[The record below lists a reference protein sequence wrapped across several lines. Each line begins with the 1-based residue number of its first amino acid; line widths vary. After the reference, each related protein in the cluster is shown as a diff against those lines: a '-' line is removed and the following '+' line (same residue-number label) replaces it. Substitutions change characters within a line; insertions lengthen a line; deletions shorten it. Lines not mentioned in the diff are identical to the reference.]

1 MKHSKRYNVAYS
13 MFDLKK
19 IRLNEAVKLIKS
31 LPASKFDET
40 VEVHFN
46 LGVDP
51 RKADQQIRNSLVL
64 PHGTGKEMRVLV
76 FAEGDKAEE
85 AKQAG
90 ADYVGVD
97 DLIEKISGGWFDFD
111 VVIATP
117 NLMGRIGKLG
127 RVLGPRGLMPNPK
140 VGTVTMDV
148 SKAVQEAKGGKV
160 TYRVDKFGNLH
171 IPAGRLSFDEDK
183 LKENIKAIIAAVLRE
198 RPSTL
203 KGIYIKSITLCTY
216 ESWKQNSGRKAQLGS
231 KKLSGV

>member
-1 MKHSKRYNVAYS
+1 MKHSKRYNVAYTLFDRQKR
-13 MFDLKK
+13 FDL
-19 IRLNEAVKLIKS
+19 NEGVRILKS
-31 LPASKFDET
+31 FPASKFDET

-64 PHGTGKEMRVLV
+64 PNGTGKEMRVLV

-85 AKQAG
+85 AKKAG

-111 VVIATP
+111 VVVSTP

-140 VGTVTMDV
+140 VGTVTMDIA
-148 SKAVQEAKGGKV
+148 KAVQEAKGGKV
-160 TYRVDKFGNLH
+160 TYRVDKFANLH
-171 IPAGRLSFDEDK
+171 IPVGKLSFEEDK
-183 LKENIKAIIAAVLRE
+183 LKENIKAVLAAVLRD

-203 KGIYIKSITLCTY
+203 KGVYIKSITLCTTMSPGIKIQVASAAI
-216 ESWKQNSGRKAQLGS
+216 EARS
-231 KKLSGV
+231 

>member
-1 MKHSKRYNVAYS
+1 
-13 MFDLKK
+13 MFDRQKRFDLAEALKLLK
-19 IRLNEAVKLIKS
+19 T

-64 PHGTGKEMRVLV
+64 PHGTGKTMRVVV
-76 FAEGDKAEE
+76 FAEGDKADE
-85 AKQAG
+85 ARQAG

-97 DLIEKISGGWFDFD
+97 DLMEKITAGWFDFD
-111 VVIATP
+111 VVVSTP

-148 SKAVQEAKGGKV
+148 AKAVEEAKGGKV
-160 TYRVDKFGNLH
+160 TYRVDKFANLH
-171 IPAGRLSFDEDK
+171 IPAGKLSFDENM
-183 LKENIKAIIAAVLRE
+183 LRENIKAILGAVIKE
-198 RPSTL
+198 RPATL
-203 KGIYIKSITLCTY
+203 KGVFIKSVTLCTTMGPGIKILVASATL
-216 ESWKQNSGRKAQLGS
+216 EAKS
-231 KKLSGV
+231 